1 MQRLA
6 WLAVAGLIGCDDA
19 PGRSPPTR
27 TETVSASSSS
37 SSPASATSTTR
48 TTSTTTAAGG
58 ASTDRLKYRSSEGNF
73 VVRFPYATDPKLE
86 TRPIVSGVE
95 YVAKTQRELG
105 TFLVGYDDTLKLTE
119 PRAAKRVLDDIVKS
133 TMAANHGKP
142 EKETPLTLAGKHPGR
157 AFESS
162 FLTKDKKQV
171 RGTWH
176 LYVVRTRV
184 YQVVALTPEDKPL
197 SDSEARAFFDSFAL
211 LTPR

>member
-1 MQRLA
+1 
-6 WLAVAGLIGCDDA
+6 LAVACLTGCDDA
-19 PGRSPPTR
+19 PGRSTGARSEAVTAPSSSTS
-27 TETVSASSSS
+27 SAST
-37 SSPASATSTTR
+37 AG
-48 TTSTTTAAGG
+48 TTSTTTATTNTG
-58 ASTDRLKYRSSEGNF
+58 ASSTDRLKYRSTEGNF
-73 VVRFPYATDPKLE
+73 EVRFPYATEPKLE

-95 YVAKTQRELG
+95 YVAKTQGELG

-142 EKETPLTLAGKHPGR
+142 EKETPLMLAGKHTGR

-162 FLTKDKKQV
+162 FLTKDKKKV

-197 SDSEARAFFDSFAL
+197 SDSDARAFFDSFAL
-211 LTPR
+211 LTAR

>member
-1 MQRLA
+1 VRRLA
-6 WLAVAGLIGCDDA
+6 WFLVAGLIGCDDA
-19 PGRSPPTR
+19 PGRSPQTR
-27 TETVSASSSS
+27 TEAVSAPSST
-37 SSPASATSTTR
+37 SPASPTSPTSP
-48 TTSTTTAAGG
+48 TTSTG
-58 ASTDRLKYRSSEGNF
+58 ATSTDRLKYRSSEGNF
-73 VVRFPYATDPKLE
+73 EVRFPYATEPKLE

-95 YVAKTQRELG
+95 YVAKTQGELG

-119 PRAAKRVLDDIVKS
+119 PRAPKRVLDDIVKS

-162 FLTKDKKQV
+162 FLTKDKKKV

-197 SDSEARAFFDSFAL
+197 SDADARAFFDSFAL